1 MGGAIAPLV
10 DIALCSLPINSSRL
24 RMHPSVGHVSSE
36 RRGCTRARC
45 ASRVRSPAD
54 PRQIRPLPAA
64 SAVCTAQQPLGM
76 SVSAASHWG
85 VQHGPHGRPGSLSA
99 LLLCRAVD
107 VGSAAVAKLTLFFF
121 RGNYC
126 RFLRRMASARRVLSR
141 ALLAACCLASV
152 PRASLAFVL
161 PMLRSESPPCLFA
174 APPATVRHDAGR
186 SRFVRNARNTHA
198 PRMGKASAEALEDIV
213 VADIG
218 DTSDERLWVPQ
229 TDCLS
234 FKPLCLSVS
243 SGYYVNLLRFKG
255 GGVLGC
261 HRHSSPVHAHT
272 IKGHWGYVEHGWG
285 AESRARVHAY
295 ESMFVSTCI

>member
-1 MGGAIAPLV
+1 MARMGVLEQAAPR
-10 DIALCSLPINSSRL
+10 CS
-24 RMHPSVGHVSSE
+24 
-36 RRGCTRARC
+36 A
-45 ASRVRSPAD
+45 
-54 PRQIRPLPAA
+54 
-64 SAVCTAQQPLGM
+64 
-76 SVSAASHWG
+76 
-85 VQHGPHGRPGSLSA
+85 
-99 LLLCRAVD
+99 CRAVD
-107 VGSAAVAKLTLFFF
+107 VGLLGKRQEQYGFFSPAKVS
-121 RGNYC
+121 RA
-126 RFLRRMASARRVLSR
+126 RMASGRLVLCR

-161 PMLRSESPPCLFA
+161 PVLRSESPPCQFA
-174 APPATVRHDAGR
+174 APSATVRHVARADAGR
-186 SRFVRNARNTHA
+186 PVRNVRNTHA

-272 IKGHWGYVEHGWG
+272 IKGHWGYVEHG
-285 AESRARVHAY
+285 
-295 ESMFVSTCI
+295 

>member
-1 MGGAIAPLV
+1 
-10 DIALCSLPINSSRL
+10 
-24 RMHPSVGHVSSE
+24 
-36 RRGCTRARC
+36 
-45 ASRVRSPAD
+45 
-54 PRQIRPLPAA
+54 
-64 SAVCTAQQPLGM
+64 
-76 SVSAASHWG
+76 
-85 VQHGPHGRPGSLSA
+85 
-99 LLLCRAVD
+99 
-107 VGSAAVAKLTLFFF
+107 
-121 RGNYC
+121 
-126 RFLRRMASARRVLSR
+126 MASGRRVHCR

-161 PMLRSESPPCLFA
+161 PVLRSESPPCQFA
-174 APPATVRHDAGR
+174 APSATVRHVARADAGR
-186 SRFVRNARNTHA
+186 PVRNVRNTHA

-285 AESRARVHAY
+285 AELRARIHVY
-295 ESMFVSTCI
+295 ESICMSSDACFR